1 MNKNILFFGCGRS
14 KGHHWWTS
22 EGMDHYASVL
32 AREFPEVNNH
42 VIEGIDGTYTIPNG
56 PECVYR
62 EVNIGPVKIL
72 AWNDYS
78 IDQRPGSN
86 SALIGKGFA
95 TADEMILYAEMRYPN
110 FMARQKQPL
119 TPEKL

>member
-1 MNKNILFFGCGRS
+1 MKKLLFFGCGRGA
-14 KGHHWWTS
+14 GHRWWPS
-22 EGMDHYASVL
+22 ESMDHHSSVL
-32 AREFPEVNNH
+32 ARDFPEVNKH

-86 SALIGKGFA
+86 SALIGKGFSA
-95 TADEMILYAEMRYPN
+95 AKEIIEYAKTKYPN
-110 FMARQKQPL
+110 FMSRQKQIL
-119 TPEKL
+119 TPEKH